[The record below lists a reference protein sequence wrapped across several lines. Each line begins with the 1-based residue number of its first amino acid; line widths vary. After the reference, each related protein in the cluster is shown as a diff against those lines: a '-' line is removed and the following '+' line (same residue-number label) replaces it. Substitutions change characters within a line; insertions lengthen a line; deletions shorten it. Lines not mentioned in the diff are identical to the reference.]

1 MVSSITPG
9 TTGASALGVDTRYSR
24 PQSQPAALKRDD
36 VQGDRVELTAS
47 GLSAARES
55 VRAGLTQLHQA
66 LVAGQDAQSMLL
78 QAQGIARGEGDQAQ
92 LDTLLSGYAKRVEGA
107 VSGGAAILAGGDVT
121 VQAEPG
127 SGPVT
132 IHGVDLRLKAEP
144 AENDVLQVAADAKA
158 DDADLLQKTQ
168 QSLEALQ
175 AQMERLLEQARSL
188 ESHQGVLGAA
198 EGAASGVRHDLD
210 ADGARLMALQVRQGL
225 ATAQTDAI
233 ANVEPQA
240 VLALFREA

>member
-9 TTGASALGVDTRYSR
+9 ATGANALGVDTRYAR
-24 PQSQPAALKRDD
+24 PQSQTTTLKRDD
-36 VQGDRVELTAS
+36 VQSDRVELSAS

-78 QAQGIARGEGDQAQ
+78 QAQDIARGEGDTGQ
-92 LDTLLSGYAKRVEGA
+92 LDGLLAGYAKRVDSA
-107 VSGGAAILAGGDVT
+107 VSGGANMLAGGDVT

-127 SGPVT
+127 SSPVT
-132 IHGVDLRLKAEP
+132 IPGLDLRLKAEP
-144 AENDVLQVAADAKA
+144 SDTDVIKVSADAKA

-175 AQMERLLEQARSL
+175 AQMERLLETARSL
-188 ESHQGVLGAA
+188 EAHQGVLGAA
-198 EGAASGVRHDLD
+198 EGATSSVRHDLD

-225 ATAQTDAI
+225 AAVQTDAI